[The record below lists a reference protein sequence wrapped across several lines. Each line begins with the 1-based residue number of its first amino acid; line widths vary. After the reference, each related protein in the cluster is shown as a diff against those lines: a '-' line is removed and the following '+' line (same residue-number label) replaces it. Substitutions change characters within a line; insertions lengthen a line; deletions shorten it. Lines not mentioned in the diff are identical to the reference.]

1 MYVLAVSARSPAG
14 GKNGFFFACM
24 RLFTMCKMFE
34 FCMTGLN
41 IFVNLYEK
49 VLAGLALC
57 QYNELITV
65 EILYIYCKCCM
76 STDSQVSNGRTTS
89 IPFHCVIFLSVSSEI
104 KRKKYYCV
112 F

>member
-1 MYVLAVSARSPAG
+1 MFDIYVCSCGISEKSCG
-14 GKNGFFFACM
+14 GEKWVFFACM
-24 RLFTMCKMFE
+24 RLFTMCKIFE

-76 STDSQVSNGRTTS
+76 STDSQVSNGRATAYGEST
-89 IPFHCVIFLSVSSEI
+89 
-104 KRKKYYCV
+104 
-112 F
+112 